1 MNLVDMN
8 DNLPVFDKEEYRVTI
23 RENIAP
29 GTKVVQVSWHKTKFS
44 DTFQYTLLS
53 VTRVMTIMMKM
64 MMMTMEHSRHCQSA
78 DLIQHSCCAPHT
90 KREKVDADDNWLQ
103 TQSCFSIPIKSCF
116 FFLFFQNIVD
126 SAIHSKLPKKW
137 DRQTKKQTNKC
148 RKLRLKNK
156 HEQIKAKL

>member
-1 MNLVDMN
+1 M
-8 DNLPVFDKEEYRVTI
+8 TI

-156 HEQIKAKL
+156 HEQIKAKNETKKQTHKQITVKLYL